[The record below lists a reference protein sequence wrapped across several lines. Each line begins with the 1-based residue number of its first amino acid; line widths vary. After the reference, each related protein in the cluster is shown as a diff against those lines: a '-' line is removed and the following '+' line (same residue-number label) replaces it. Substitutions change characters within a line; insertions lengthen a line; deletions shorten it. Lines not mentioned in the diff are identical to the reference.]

1 MNYSN
6 QDNYVFVNGSFL
18 NRSLLEDPFNQYGIS
33 GYAAYEGIRAY
44 NTHNGARLF
53 KSKEHLMRLKRTCT
67 TLGIEQDFDVYD
79 LIDKAYELLKKNR
92 LRNAY
97 IRVIVTND
105 SSIIIT
111 AHEWNYF
118 LSNRPLRLT
127 ISEYERPNPKSIPIE
142 AKVAAYTINN
152 KLAARAAK
160 SKGFDDAL
168 LLDMNGNIA
177 QAPSANIFIEKK
189 SKLYTPSVG
198 HIFPGITRSTVF
210 DICASLNIEVIEKEI
225 NLEDVK
231 QADSAFL
238 CGTRTEIT
246 GVASIDSLL
255 FPEDW
260 ENTLGATIQRIFI
273 NRVLEQENYEVII

>member
-6 QDNYVFVNGSFL
+6 QENYVFLNGNFL
-18 NRSLLEDPFNQYGIS
+18 AHSPLSNPFNQHSVS

-44 NTHNGARLF
+44 NTHNGTRLF
-53 KSKEHLMRLKRTCT
+53 KSKDHLTRLQRSCT
-67 TLGIEQDFDVYD
+67 TLGIDHDFDVYD

-97 IRVIVTND
+97 VRVIITND

-111 AHEWNYF
+111 ANEWNYF
-118 LSNRPLRLT
+118 LSNRPLRLNV
-127 ISEYERPNPKSIPIE
+127 SEYERPNPKSIPIDAKIAGYSINNTLASKA
-142 AKVAAYTINN
+142 AKV
-152 KLAARAAK
+152 
-160 SKGFDDAL
+160 KGFDEAL
-168 LLDMNGNIA
+168 LLDMNGNVA
-177 QAPSANIFIEKK
+177 QAPSANIFFEKE
-189 SKLYTPSVG
+189 SKLYTPSIG

-210 DICASLNIEVIEKEI
+210 DICERLNIEVIEKEI
-225 NLEDVK
+225 SLDDVQ

-246 GVASIDSLL
+246 GVESIDSLV
-255 FPEDW
+255 FPEEW
-260 ENTLGATIQRIFI
+260 KNTLGATIQRIFI